1 MSLVLFEDSIK
12 YDLWVKIALGFLFL
26 FNILYQEDFM
36 NLQRFLCIF
45 RYSIKKES
53 I

>member
-1 MSLVLFEDSIK
+1 MDLVLFEDSIK

-26 FNILYQEDFM
+26 FNILYQENFM
-36 NLQRFLCIF
+36 ILQRFLFIS
-45 RYSIKKES
+45 RYNIKKES

>member
-1 MSLVLFEDSIK
+1 MNLVLFEDSLK
-12 YDLWVKIALGFLFL
+12 YDPWVKVAFGFIFL

-45 RYSIKKES
+45 RYNIKKES